1 LLIKVEALEKTY
13 ILGKQQVHAL
23 RGIDLEIEAG
33 DFVSIM
39 GPSGSGKSTLMHI
52 LGCLDKPTKG
62 TYRLNGRAIEDMD
75 DRVLSLTRNREIGFV
90 FQSFNLLPQ
99 IDLLRNVELPL
110 VYAGRPR
117 RERRDRS
124 LGQIERVG
132 LTDRLSHLPNELSGG
147 QRQRVAIGRALVNNP
162 SIVMADEP
170 TGNLDTQT
178 GQEIMEIFSEINR
191 AGTTIIVVTHEREIA
206 QHSNRILH
214 IRDGKLN
221 ETEVISK

>member
-1 LLIKVEALEKTY
+1 LLIKVDALEKTY
-13 ILGKQQVHAL
+13 QLGKQQVHAL

-62 TYRLNGRAIEDMD
+62 TYRLNGRAVEDMD
-75 DRVLSLTRNREIGFV
+75 DLDLSHTRNREIGFV

-99 IDLLRNVELPL
+99 IDLLHNVELPL
-110 VYAGRPR
+110 VYAGSAR
-117 RERRDRS
+117 RERRQRS
-124 LGQIERVG
+124 LAQIERVA
-132 LTDRLSHLPNELSGG
+132 LMDRIAHLPNELSGG

-162 SIVMADEP
+162 SIVLADEP

-178 GQEIMEIFSEINR
+178 GHEIMGLFREINR
-191 AGTTIIVVTHEREIA
+191 AGTTIILVTHESEIA
-206 QHSNRILH
+206 QYSNRILH
-214 IRDGKLN
+214 IRDGKLK
-221 ETEVISK
+221 ETEVLRK